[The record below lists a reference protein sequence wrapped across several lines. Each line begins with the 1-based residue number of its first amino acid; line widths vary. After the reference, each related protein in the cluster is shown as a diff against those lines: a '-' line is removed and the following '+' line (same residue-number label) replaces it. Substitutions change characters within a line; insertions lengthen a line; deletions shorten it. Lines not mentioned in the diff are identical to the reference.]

1 MHRRDSKEKQSK
13 VIAFRI
19 KREKVLDTLSF
30 YKPNNAIKER
40 FYRPAYGKIGERGE
54 CYGER

>member
-1 MHRRDSKEKQSK
+1 MSHSDSKEKHGRAAKNQFNK
-13 VIAFRI
+13 TVHML
-19 KREKVLDTLSF
+19 ELVN
-30 YKPNNAIKER
+30 YKSNEEVKER